1 MRGGGGC
8 GGVWNRGKI
17 FQEAFHL
24 GIDLVRGS
32 LPTGEEGPDE
42 EMYGQEQAK
51 KKTKLFRCFTEILM
65 IILFSFLVHT
75 CISLSVRLLLLGLLL
90 LNAKST
96 SLSFEYLHPLIRP
109 VSSAGL
115 AL

>member
-1 MRGGGGC
+1 MGAGLTPEMSGSS
-8 GGVWNRGKI
+8 GKI

-51 KKTKLFRCFTEILM
+51 KKTRTKLFRCFTEILM
-65 IILFSFLVHT
+65 IILFSFLLHT
-75 CISLSVRLLLLGLLL
+75 LPFRCLCV
-90 LNAKST
+90 
-96 SLSFEYLHPLIRP
+96 SFSFGCCY
-109 VSSAGL
+109 
-115 AL
+115 